1 MMHGDEAEMNKAAHF
16 VAQLNPVV
24 ALKSIGGASELM
36 ARIFELEKIKKA
48 NEEFEKE
55 IREEERDLE
64 DAMEDRIQ
72 AERAH
77 DVFGAPNCSSS
88 PAKGVPLCF
97 CSKLKGGCLRSDESD
112 EKQTRPEEVAQ
123 AGKGV
128 GGSEKASGEGRG

>member
-55 IREEERDLE
+55 VREEERDLE
-64 DAMEDRIQ
+64 DAMEARIK
-72 AERAH
+72 AGRAH
-77 DVFGAPNCSSS
+77 ECFGKPTNARFCPR
-88 PAKGVPLCF
+88 PKGVPPCLF
-97 CSKLKGGCLRSDESD
+97 PAGCLRRDESD
-112 EKQTRPEEVAQ
+112 GQQGRQEEIGQ
-123 AGKGV
+123 A
-128 GGSEKASGEGRG
+128 EEGAG

>member
-77 DVFGAPNCSSS
+77 DVFGAPNAARFC
-88 PAKGVPLCF
+88 PGPRGPLVLLF
-97 CSKLKGGCLRSDESD
+97 QIKRWLF
-112 EKQTRPEEVAQ
+112 AQ
-123 AGKGV
+123 
-128 GGSEKASGEGRG
+128 R

>member
-55 IREEERDLE
+55 VREEERDLE

-77 DVFGAPNCSSS
+77 DVFSKPNAARFC
-88 PAKGVPLCF
+88 PRPKGVVLHV
-97 CSKLKGGCLRSDESD
+97 RN
-112 EKQTRPEEVAQ
+112 
-123 AGKGV
+123 
-128 GGSEKASGEGRG
+128 